1 LGAASSSISLNG
13 QALTNVAEVNG
24 IRNYGPLNADPSSP
38 TPDAGDAYYNT
49 VLDAPMF
56 YDGARSKW
64 LGAAVPPIYAG
75 ASGLTAAGSYF
86 RGIDGLAFGTNRGI
100 PVPKGT
106 LVGLLISMT
115 TNATSDVE
123 VLVDTTVI
131 ATVSVTL
138 AGLTSDLT
146 LNADFN
152 AGLMKFRN
160 KSTGATMTNVQIT
173 AQMKRRA

>member
-1 LGAASSSISLNG
+1 LGAASGSVSFNG
-13 QALTNVAEVNG
+13 QSLTNVAEING

-38 TPDAGDAYYNT
+38 APETGDTYYNT
-49 VLDAPMF
+49 VIDAPMF
-56 YDGARSKW
+56 YDGTKAKW

-86 RGIDGLAFGTNRGI
+86 RGMDGLAFGTNRGI

-131 ATVSVTL
+131 ATVGVTT
-138 AGLTSDLT
+138 AGLTSDTT
-146 LNADFN
+146 LNADFS

-160 KSTGATMTNVQIT
+160 KSTGATMFNVQIT